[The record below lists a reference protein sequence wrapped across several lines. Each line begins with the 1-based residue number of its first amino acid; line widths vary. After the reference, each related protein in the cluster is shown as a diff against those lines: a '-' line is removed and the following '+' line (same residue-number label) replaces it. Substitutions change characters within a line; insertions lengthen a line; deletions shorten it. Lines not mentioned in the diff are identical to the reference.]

1 MESNITKQEFD
12 VAATGGVLGDCAL
25 CDDKNVLLKESHCIP
40 KFAYD
45 WLKKTSATQFIRD
58 TRDVNVRHQDGP
70 KKHLLCGGCE
80 GKLSVWEKKLA
91 EGLFRKI
98 ANYQKQS
105 SILVISDEIQLAV
118 LSVFW
123 RALLT
128 TNDDENN
135 RTSEDKVVVDAFL
148 DASKQDILNNR
159 CSTTIYFAPFYG
171 EPPFYGL
178 PKAYTYGIDRSIGS
192 QDIRFT
198 DHPHRYFAVF
208 KLPFMYFYILSPGWP
223 YEETSPATKLEVG
236 ELDVGKIQEV
246 PGILKLYIKRGYEEF
261 LKSKAAMD
269 EVNQE
274 QIRREVEK
282 SGGKITGSDKSL
294 RRSGQ

>member
-1 MESNITKQEFD
+1 MESNISKQEFD
-12 VAATGGVLGDCAL
+12 VTAAGGVLGDCAL
-25 CDDKNVLLKESHCIP
+25 CDNKNILLKESHSIP

-58 TRDVNVRHQDGP
+58 TRDVNIRHQDGP

-80 GKLSVWEKKLA
+80 GKLSIWEKKLA

-98 ANYQKQS
+98 ANYQKPS
-105 SILVISDEIQLAV
+105 SIVVISDEIQLAV

-192 QDIRFT
+192 QDM
-198 DHPHRYFAVF
+198 AV
-208 KLPFMYFYILSPGWP
+208 S
-223 YEETSPATKLEVG
+223 
-236 ELDVGKIQEV
+236 
-246 PGILKLYIKRGYEEF
+246 R
-261 LKSKAAMD
+261 SKC
-269 EVNQE
+269 NSQL
-274 QIRREVEK
+274 IF
-282 SGGKITGSDKSL
+282 
-294 RRSGQ
+294 